1 MPTRMRPEGVV
12 GFLAMKIFLVMPAKA
27 GIQ

>member
-12 GFLAMKIFLVMPAKA
+12 GFLAMRNLLVMPAKA